1 MPTTNV
7 LLPHDIDLDKC
18 IALNSSYTQA
28 RVDLAELPRLQESC
42 VRIEGEVLAD
52 ISFEN
57 DLNSMRLIHGHVVA
71 DVVLIC
77 QRCGNE
83 YVEHLDLNFSL
94 TPDLE
99 RAKAY
104 NLEGKY
110 DFFDADDASKI
121 DLYNLIEDGLILEIP
136 TYPKHDEDSPE
147 CELAGSD
154 WSYGEIEKSESDNP
168 FAALA
173 ALKVSSKNRQAALAA
188 WACQLELAACGVRA
202 ACSVRV
208 CTLAAR
214 ACSLHACAGA

>member
-28 RVDLAELPRLQESC
+28 RVVLAELPRLQESC

-173 ALKVSSKNRQAALAA
+173 ALKG
-188 WACQLELAACGVRA
+188 QLKE
-202 ACSVRV
+202 
-208 CTLAAR
+208 
-214 ACSLHACAGA
+214 